1 MGHATCSGQLERGGT
16 GQRRSFVWLGTEYLI
31 VLFAL
36 SLHPQLITPES
47 SSKEGTQISLDLT
60 ISMPTMSR

>member
-1 MGHATCSGQLERGGT
+1 M
-16 GQRRSFVWLGTEYLI
+16 WLGTEYVAAQFI
-31 VLFAL
+31 P

-47 SSKEGTQISLDLT
+47 SSKEGTQIYLDLT